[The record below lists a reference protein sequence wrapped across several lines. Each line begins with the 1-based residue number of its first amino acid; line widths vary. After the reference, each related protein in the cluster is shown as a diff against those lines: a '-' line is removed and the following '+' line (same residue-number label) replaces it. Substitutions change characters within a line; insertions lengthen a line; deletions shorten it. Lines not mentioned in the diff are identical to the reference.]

1 MRLNEKRSAPLRF
14 ALWIV
19 ALSWWVLSAQAQST
33 SGAAPAGAASLR
45 EVFDTAWQRQPEAR
59 ALQAR
64 RDAAQAQAKAA
75 GLVSPE
81 APSLELR
88 QRSDL
93 ATGNNGAREA
103 EVGIAVPVWLPG
115 QRTASADLAQAEIS
129 FVERRLLA
137 SQLRLAAS
145 VRDAWWNWQRARL
158 DAEMAREQLA
168 NAKRLAAVEPWCRV
182 WRSSNGI

>member
-33 SGAAPAGAASLR
+33 PGAAPAGAASLK

-64 RDAAQAQAKAA
+64 RDAAQAKAKAA

-145 VRDAWWNWQRARL
+145 VG
-158 DAEMAREQLA
+158 MPGGTGSVLA
-168 NAKRLAAVEPWCRV
+168 
-182 WRSSNGI
+182 